1 MNKVRFNIQD
11 QFLNQVRKDQTPI
24 VVDLVNGGSIRGLI
38 RGFDSFCII
47 VEGDAQQ
54 LIYKHAIAF
63 ISPADPESAVKIG
76 VHD

>member
-24 VVDLVNGGSIRGLI
+24 IVDLVNGGSIRGLI

-54 LIYKHAIAF
+54 L
-63 ISPADPESAVKIG
+63 V
-76 VHD
+76 